1 MLRFMTQPKD
11 GSARPSLVLAI
22 VCAGVVLASLDMFI
36 VNLALPAIAVDLG
49 GDLAALSW
57 VLNGYAIIYAATL
70 IPAGRLADRT
80 GRKRGFLIGV
90 LLFTVTSALCAVA
103 ANTAMLVGFRVL
115 QAIGAALLTPTS
127 LSIVLATFP
136 PERRGRAVR
145 IWTAM
150 GGLAAALGPMLGG
163 VLTEFDWRWIF
174 LVNVPV
180 GVAACIVGARV
191 IPDLPG
197 ERGRRPDTLG
207 SALLTV
213 AIGVLVLALVEGN
226 EWGWGSARIA
236 GLFVLAVLAGTGF
249 VVRSAAHASPVL
261 ELSLL
266 KVRTYALVLLSMLL
280 FSAAFAGMLLAV
292 VLWAQDQWGWSA
304 LRTGLALAPA
314 PLMVPLF
321 AMVAGPLIAR
331 FGPGPVI
338 ALGNFMFAA
347 GVLWW
352 AVRIGLAPD
361 YGDLIIGL
369 LVTGVAVGLTL
380 PTLMATASVSLP
392 PHRFATGAAVVSMA
406 RQVGFAVGVA
416 VMVAVIGAPAPG
428 EDALTAFRHGWFA
441 VIIAVALAAVP
452 ALMLRRT
459 DPAPRAAPTAPSP
472 TPS

>member
-1 MLRFMTQPKD
+1 MTQPKG
-11 GSARPSLVLAI
+11 GSARPGLVLAV
-22 VCAGVVLASLDMFI
+22 VCAGVILASLDMFI
-36 VNLALPAIAVDLG
+36 VNLALPAIAADLG

-57 VLNGYAIIYAATL
+57 VLNGYTIIYAAAL

-80 GRKRGFLIGV
+80 GRKRGFLVGV

-103 ANTAMLVGFRVL
+103 ANTPMLVGFRVL

-163 VLTEFDWRWIF
+163 LLTELDWRWIF

-180 GVAACIVGARV
+180 GVAAVVVGGRV
-191 IPDLPG
+191 IPALPG
-197 ERGRRPDTLG
+197 ERGRRPDTVG
-207 SALLTV
+207 AALLTL

-226 EWGWGSARIA
+226 GWGWGSARIV
-236 GLFVLAVLAGTGF
+236 GLFVLAVLAGAGF
-249 VVRSAAHASPVL
+249 LVRSATHASPVL

-280 FSAAFAGMLLAV
+280 FSTAFAGMLLSV
-292 VLWAQDQWGWSA
+292 VLWAQEQWGWSA
-304 LRTGLALAPA
+304 LRTGLTLAPG
-314 PLMVPLF
+314 PLVVPVF

-338 ALGNFMFAA
+338 ALGNVVFAA

-352 AVRIGLAPD
+352 AVRVGLTPD
-361 YGDLIIGL
+361 YVDLIAGL

-380 PTLMATASVSLP
+380 PTLMAAASVSLP
-392 PHRFATGAAVVSMA
+392 PHRFATGAAVASMV

-416 VMVAVIGAPAPG
+416 LIVAVVGAPAAGG
-428 EDALTAFRHGWFA
+428 EALTAFRHGWFA
-441 VIIAVALAAVP
+441 VAIAAVLAAAP
-452 ALMLRRT
+452 ALLLRR
-459 DPAPRAAPTAPSP
+459 PAE
-472 TPS
+472 